1 MNIEHSYYILSKNV
15 DKKKTIEVESTAS
28 GFIHSARAKYQ
39 AKNYI
44 GQCAYPLSSSY
55 ARRLKLGIFGA
66 NRQRKV
72 LQFSSRKS
80 CENTAHKYRLHR
92 NPSCEVWPVKPRRRP
107 LLTSPSIILDLPDF
121 QELLD
126 FSSPLDW
133 GTTGFIATIYEREVH
148 FWHPEGKAMGATR
161 TNQQVGNCLK
171 WNRQGNLL
179 AFATEYVHGSCVVWN
194 IHSQKVCT
202 ISSCSCCIGQI
213 TALEWTKSNV
223 VITGKYE
230 IK

>member
-202 ISSCSCCIGQI
+202 SITIGQ
-213 TALEWTKSNV
+213 
-223 VITGKYE
+223 
-230 IK
+230 